1 MQSLQCLAESALL
14 LEGSRE
20 SLVVEVQVEHVVVQ
34 RVKNAVEASIELS
47 STPEVLVG
55 LRETPAGIEL
65 SKLAGLGLA
74 DLEDKLASYEAASPI
89 VTR

>member
-1 MQSLQCLAESALL
+1 M
-14 LEGSRE
+14 GG
-20 SLVVEVQVEHVVVQ
+20 
-34 RVKNAVEASIELS
+34 EASMSDL
-47 STPEVLVG
+47 
-55 LRETPAGIEL
+55 PAGIEL